1 MSHTQEL
8 DHRALYRLPWTD
20 ADNVLSWLEPT
31 SKCNL
36 ACEGC
41 YRENVSEHKSLD
53 EVRKDLDVFNKFRIH
68 DSVSIAGGDPLL
80 HPNIID
86 IVKMVVSDGHKPI
99 LNTNG
104 LALTEGFLR
113 DLKKAGL
120 VGLTFHVDSRQG
132 RPGWKN
138 KTELDLNQLRLNF
151 AEMVARVGGLSCAF
165 NSTVYEDTLQYVPEL
180 VQFASDHIDIIDT
193 MVFILYRAAV
203 QEGAFDFFYNGKQV
217 NGQELVYSVPETR
230 QRVDLNAREVVKKIQ
245 ERFPDFMP
253 SAYLG
258 GTEKTDSFKW
268 LFTGRFGFPNPN
280 PGDGKVMGYVGPKF
294 MEYVQNAHHM
304 VKGRYM
310 AYAPKWQMEAGRSA
324 LGLSLVEPGMRVVAK
339 NYAKHVVSKPLDALK
354 KLHYQTVLIIQPV
367 DMMADGRQSM
377 CDGCPDVTVYNGQLV
392 WSCRLEEYKKYGGLV
407 QCVPK
412 ATNGCGKACPPE
424 ACEHHEHEKPA
435 PKPVEKQL
443 PAAAKGKN
451 NRPEA

>member
-41 YRENVSEHKSLD
+41 YRENVNEHKSLD
-53 EVRKDLDVFNKFRIH
+53 EVRKDLDVFNKWRTH

-132 RPGWKN
+132 RPGWKG

-165 NSTVYEDTLQYVPEL
+165 NSTVYEDTLQHVPEL

-203 QEGAFDFFYNGKQV
+203 EEGAFDFFHDGKQV
-217 NGQELVYSVPETR
+217 NAKPLVYSVEETK

-258 GTEKTDSFKW
+258 GTEKVDSFKW
-268 LFTGRFGFPNPN
+268 LFSGRFGFPGGS
-280 PGDGKVMGYVGPKF
+280 GDGKVLGYVGPKF

-310 AYAPKWQMEAGRSA
+310 AYAPKWTMEAGRSSLA
-324 LGLSLVEPGMRVVAK
+324 MGLIEPGMRVVAK
-339 NYAKHVVSKPLDALK
+339 NYAKHVVTKPLDALK
-354 KLHYQTVLIIQPV
+354 KLHYQTVLIIQPI
-367 DMMADGRQSM
+367 DMMEDGRQSM
-377 CDGCPDVTVYNGQLV
+377 CDGCPDVTVFNGQLV
-392 WSCRLEEYKKYGGLV
+392 WSCRLEEYRKYGGLV

-412 ATNGCGKACPPE
+412 AANGCGKGA
-424 ACEHHEHEKPA
+424 EHEKPVA
-435 PKPVEKQL
+435 PPAEKQL
-443 PAAAKGKN
+443 PAAAAKGKKPQ
-451 NRPEA
+451 PEA